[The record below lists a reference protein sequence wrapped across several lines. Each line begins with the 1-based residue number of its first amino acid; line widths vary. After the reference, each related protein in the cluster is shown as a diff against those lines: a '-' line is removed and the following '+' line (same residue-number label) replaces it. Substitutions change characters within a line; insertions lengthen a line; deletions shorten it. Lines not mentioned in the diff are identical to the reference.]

1 MILAIGQHEEGLDF
15 PIRIDFKELKQH
27 LLIKIV
33 NNVKCIV
40 GLSTFRIIEI
50 RGSELKI
57 FRIFFKKK
65 Q

>member
-40 GLSTFRIIEI
+40 GLSTFRIIEEANWKFFE
-50 RGSELKI
+50 SFLK
-57 FRIFFKKK
+57 KNNK
-65 Q
+65 